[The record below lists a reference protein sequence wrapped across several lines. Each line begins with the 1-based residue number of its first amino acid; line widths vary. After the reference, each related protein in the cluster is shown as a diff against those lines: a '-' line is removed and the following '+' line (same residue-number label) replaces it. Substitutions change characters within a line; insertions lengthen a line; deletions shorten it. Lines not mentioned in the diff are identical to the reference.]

1 MSSDLAASS
10 EAEVRCNSIFRVAFS
25 VTEVFNSFR
34 KAVVVAETSS
44 NLLDRAE
51 MRLLDS
57 KYGTAAS
64 GVKNSANTV
73 KWVMAGYLWR
83 KLARASCAAF
93 VGVVEVLVSVF
104 SGGLVTISEE
114 PNRIQ

>member
-10 EAEVRCNSIFRVAFS
+10 EAEVRCNSIFRVVFS

-73 KWVMAGYLWR
+73 KWVMAGCLWE

-93 VGVVEVLVSVF
+93 VGAVKVLASVF
-104 SGGLVTISEE
+104 SGCLATISEE